1 MSTFLLEIFTPFGK
15 YFDRY
20 VEELVIQTDD
30 YVLGILPNHTPLVSK
45 VKVSKMYIIQNGDKK
60 CYAIGEGLLNIT
72 KDGVTLLLESIE
84 SKDDIDIDR
93 AKDAKKRAEQRL
105 ATLVNIDVER
115 AQRALNRANNR
126 ISVYENDDQEELLC
140 IPGMM

>member
-60 CYAIGEGLLNIT
+60 CYAIGEGLLNIS

-93 AKDAKKRAEQRL
+93 AKEAKKRAEQRL

-126 ISVYENDDQEELLC
+126 ISVYENDD
-140 IPGMM
+140 

>member
-45 VKVSKMYIIQNGDKK
+45 VKVSKMFIIQNGVRK
-60 CYAIGEGLLNIT
+60 CYAIGEGLLNIS

-84 SKDDIDIDR
+84 SKNDIDIDR

-115 AQRALNRANNR
+115 AQKALNRANNR
-126 ISVYENDDQEELLC
+126 ISVYENDD
-140 IPGMM
+140 

>member
-15 YFDRY
+15 YYDRY
-20 VEELVIQTDD
+20 VDELVIQTDD

-45 VKVSKMYIIQNGDKK
+45 VKVSKMFIIQNGDRK
-60 CYAIGEGLLNIT
+60 CYAIGEGLLNIS

-93 AKDAKKRAEQRL
+93 ARDAKKRAEERL

>member
-105 ATLVNIDVER
+105 ATLVNIDVDR

-126 ISVYENDDQEELLC
+126 ISVYENDD
-140 IPGMM
+140 

>member
-15 YFDRY
+15 YYDRY
-20 VEELVIQTDD
+20 VDELVIQTDD

-45 VKVSKMYIIQNGDKK
+45 VKVSKMFIIQNGDRK
-60 CYAIGEGLLNIT
+60 CYAIGEGLLNIS

-126 ISVYENDDQEELLC
+126 ISVYENDD
-140 IPGMM
+140 

>member
-15 YFDRY
+15 YLDRY
-20 VEELVIQTDD
+20 VDELVIQTDD

-126 ISVYENDDQEELLC
+126 ISVYENDD
-140 IPGMM
+140 

>member
-1 MSTFLLEIFTPFGK
+1 MSAFLLEIFTPFGK

-20 VEELVIQTDD
+20 VDELVIQTDD

-45 VKVSKMYIIQNGDKK
+45 VKISKMFIIQNGDRK
-60 CYAIGEGLLNIT
+60 CYAIGEGLLNIS

-84 SKDDIDIDR
+84 SKDDIDIAR
-93 AKDAKKRAEQRL
+93 AKDAKKRAEERL

-126 ISVYENDDQEELLC
+126 ISVYENDD
-140 IPGMM
+140 

>member
-45 VKVSKMYIIQNGDKK
+45 VKVSKMYIIQNSDKK
-60 CYAIGEGLLNIT
+60 CYAIGEGLLNIS

-84 SKDDIDIDR
+84 SKNDIDIDR

-126 ISVYENDDQEELLC
+126 ISVYEDD
-140 IPGMM
+140 

>member
-45 VKVSKMYIIQNGDKK
+45 VKVSKMYIIQNGDKE

-93 AKDAKKRAEQRL
+93 AKEAKKRAEQRL
-105 ATLVNIDVER
+105 AALVNIDVER

-126 ISVYENDDQEELLC
+126 ISVYENDD
-140 IPGMM
+140 

>member
-45 VKVSKMYIIQNGDKK
+45 VKISKMYIIQNGDKK

-72 KDGVTLLLESIE
+72 KDGVTILLESIE

-126 ISVYENDDQEELLC
+126 ISVYENDD
-140 IPGMM
+140 

>member
-60 CYAIGEGLLNIT
+60 CYAIGEGLLNIS

-84 SKDDIDIDR
+84 SKNDIDIDR

-126 ISVYENDDQEELLC
+126 ISVYENDD
-140 IPGMM
+140 

>member
-45 VKVSKMYIIQNGDKK
+45 VKISKMYIIQNGDKK

-93 AKDAKKRAEQRL
+93 AKEAKKRAEQRL
-105 ATLVNIDVER
+105 TTLVNIDVER

-126 ISVYENDDQEELLC
+126 ISVYENDD
-140 IPGMM
+140 

>member
-15 YFDRY
+15 YYDRY
-20 VEELVIQTDD
+20 VDELVIQTDD

-60 CYAIGEGLLNIT
+60 CYAIGEGLLNIS

-93 AKDAKKRAEQRL
+93 ARDAKKRAEERL

-126 ISVYENDDQEELLC
+126 IRVYENDD
-140 IPGMM
+140 

>member
-15 YFDRY
+15 YYDRY
-20 VEELVIQTDD
+20 VDELVIQTDD

-45 VKVSKMYIIQNGDKK
+45 VKVSKMFIIQNGNRK
-60 CYAIGEGLLNIT
+60 CYAIGEGLLNIS

-84 SKDDIDIDR
+84 CKDDIDIDR
-93 AKDAKKRAEQRL
+93 AKDAKKRAEERL

-126 ISVYENDDQEELLC
+126 ISVYENDDQEELIC

>member
-20 VEELVIQTDD
+20 VDEIVVQTEE
-30 YVLGILPNHTPLVSK
+30 YCLGILPNHTPLIAK
-45 VKVSKMYIIQNGDKK
+45 VKVSKLTIIQNGERK
-60 CYAIGEGLLNIT
+60 CYAVGEGLINVS

-84 SKDDIDIDR
+84 GKKDIDIDR
-93 AKDAKKRAEQRL
+93 AREAKKRAEERL

-115 AQRALNRANNR
+115 AQKALLRANNR
-126 ISVYENDDQEELLC
+126 ISVYEND
-140 IPGMM
+140 

>member
-45 VKVSKMYIIQNGDKK
+45 VKISRMYIIQNGDKK

-93 AKDAKKRAEQRL
+93 AKEAKKRAEQRL

-126 ISVYENDDQEELLC
+126 ISVYENDD
-140 IPGMM
+140 

>member
-15 YFDRY
+15 YYDRY
-20 VEELVIQTDD
+20 VDELVIQTDD

-45 VKVSKMYIIQNGDKK
+45 VKISKMYIIQNGNKK

-126 ISVYENDDQEELLC
+126 ISVYENGD
-140 IPGMM
+140 